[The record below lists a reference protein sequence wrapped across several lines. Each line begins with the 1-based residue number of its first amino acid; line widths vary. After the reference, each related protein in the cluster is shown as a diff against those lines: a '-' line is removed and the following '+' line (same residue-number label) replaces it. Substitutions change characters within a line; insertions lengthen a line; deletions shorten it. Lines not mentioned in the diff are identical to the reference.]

1 MMVENYGEDYEG
13 LIVPMLRIPSYQKI
27 NKKDD
32 LHLESLERG
41 KDTCDLV
48 LKKQEIKGE
57 RRNAILR
64 FKAEFLE
71 SLYHM
76 YSFKQMAEEQLTT
89 VFELSEIVKELKGL
103 FSMEYADTLYLK
115 AKACFTNAS

>member
-76 YSFKQMAEEQLTT
+76 YSFKQMAEE
-89 VFELSEIVKELKGL
+89 
-103 FSMEYADTLYLK
+103 
-115 AKACFTNAS
+115 